1 MPPSKRTL
9 RCCICRQTGHMCPP
23 MCTDREEAELS
34 GDSPGHGSPQANF
47 RASRRT
53 HSQSLAHSLLYV
65 SSSSLLCLMLS
76 LIRCSRLS
84 PEQHKGAGD
93 DLTATPS
100 SVSSEPPRLPGMVDI
115 ITSRSASVWHVAS
128 SVSFPSASLQ
138 LCEPSSHSCY
148 GPLEARGV
156 RSSGHAPVCAGGD
169 RTATDGLSWLR
180 D

>member
-1 MPPSKRTL
+1 MPKACARCGVVFVVKRGTWA
-9 RCCICRQTGHMCPP
+9 H
-23 MCTDREEAELS
+23 CTFSRS
-34 GDSPGHGSPQANF
+34 
-47 RASRRT
+47 SRRT
-53 HSQSLAHSLLYV
+53 DSEPCAFASVRLV
-65 SSSSLLCLMLS
+65 SSLLCLMLS